1 LRRARELGITRVLTT
16 NDLDNA
22 PMLAINRKL
31 GFEASVLIESYGK
44 QLPPHAVNLSGS
56 AGDGRKAR
64 RRP

>member
-1 LRRARELGITRVLTT
+1 
-16 NDLDNA
+16 
-22 PMLAINRKL
+22 MLAINRKL